1 MLDEN
6 TNLDSVRDRHLAEE
20 RWQSARRWRFVSIAL
35 IVLLAAGVGGLAWY
49 THPILKQHASFI
61 DRIPGIETAMST
73 VQQDFKG
80 MDARVSAWSNQQD
93 ELRQRVERISR
104 DTRTRIDAASKQ
116 AGEAA
121 TAAASR
127 IESEVRGEVDGLRTR
142 VTNLESTDQRS
153 ETRIASLQQELNQMR
168 GELARQSDELAAT
181 RRQVDGNGAAAER
194 EFSTLRNDQ
203 QQEHR
208 NVASIQNGLAVERV
222 NFEVAKGHSQELAP
236 GISLGLTH
244 TDISNR
250 RVEGWMWVANDR
262 RTIWLRKQGAME
274 PVVFYGVTDGKKRE
288 LVITQVAKGSV
299 AGYLIL
305 PKNAGALQSASAT
318 EAPDTAGEVAKTLS
332 ASGGSR

>member
-1 MLDEN
+1 
-6 TNLDSVRDRHLAEE
+6 
-20 RWQSARRWRFVSIAL
+20 
-35 IVLLAAGVGGLAWY
+35 
-49 THPILKQHASFI
+49 
-61 DRIPGIETAMST
+61 MST

-80 MDARVSAWSNQQD
+80 MDARLAAWSNQQD
-93 ELRQRVERISR
+93 ELRQRMERLSR
-104 DTRTRIDAASKQ
+104 DTRTRIDTASKQ

-142 VTNLESTDQRS
+142 VTTLESSGQRA
-153 ETRIASLQQELNQMR
+153 ETRIASLQQELTQVR

-203 QQEHR
+203 QRVGQ
-208 NVASIQNGLAVERV
+208 NVASIQSGLAVERV

-244 TDISNR
+244 TNISNR
-250 RVEGWMWVANDR
+250 QVEGWMWVANDR

-274 PVVFYGVTDGKKRE
+274 PVVFYGLTDGKKRE

-305 PKNAGALQSASAT
+305 PKNAGTFQSASSSAAADET
-318 EAPDTAGEVAKTLS
+318 GTAGEAAKTLS